1 LELSY
6 YYSQGSTACAPILY
20 QIIGGKCGDGA

>member
-1 LELSY
+1 LNY